1 MTDFNDVILLTLS
14 FEYQQ
19 QIHEIHP
26 VLLKSEGDLVLV
38 DCGYPN
44 FLPQLSE
51 AMNAHGYE
59 LEELTALFITH
70 QDDDHMG
77 AAAALKRLYPH
88 IEIVTSE
95 LEAPYVTGEKRNLR
109 LVQAEAVLASMP
121 EAHKPFGRE
130 FVARME
136 RLEPV
141 KVDRTVKYG
150 ERLPWAGGCEIMMT
164 PGHTPGHAS
173 LYLEPFGFL
182 ITGDAAVVE
191 NDELVIANPQFCLD
205 LETAKASLE
214 QLKKLPVKQ
223 YLCFHGGRI
232 TPINR

>member
-1 MTDFNDVILLTLS
+1 MNPINNVILLTLS

-19 QIHEIHP
+19 QKHEIHP
-26 VLLKSEGDLVLV
+26 VLLKSETDLVLV

-44 FLPQLSE
+44 FLPLLSD
-51 AMNAHGYE
+51 AMLAHGFK
-59 LEELTALFITH
+59 LEDLTALFITH

-95 LEAPYVTGEKRNLR
+95 LEAPYVSGEKKNLR
-109 LVQAEAVLASMP
+109 LVQAEDVLASMP

-130 FVARME
+130 FVSRME

-141 KVDRTVKYG
+141 KVDRTVKHG
-150 ERLPWAGGCEIMMT
+150 EYLPWAGGCEVIMT
-164 PGHTPGHAS
+164 PGHTPGHAA
-173 LYLEPFGFL
+173 LYLKAFNLL

-191 NDELVIANPQFCLD
+191 NNELVIANPLFCLD

-214 QLKKLPVKQ
+214 QLKKLSVKQ
-223 YLCFHGGRI
+223 FLCYHGGRF
-232 TPINR
+232 